1 MICQK
6 LLFQIEVKSN
16 EIIYNLVENQHR
28 HFERIFAINMLHHQN
43 TNLARKIHNN
53 KYLQFFVFIK
63 LFANL
68 IHVKFKFRSEK
79 CNSVE
84 FLKENFI

>member
-1 MICQK
+1 LICQK
-6 LLFQIEVKSN
+6 VLFQIQVKSN
-16 EIIYNLVENQHR
+16 DIIYNLVENQHR
-28 HFERIFAINMLHHQN
+28 HFDSRFALNMLHHQN
-43 TNLARKIHNN
+43 TNFARKIHNN

-68 IHVKFKFRSEK
+68 IHVKFKFRLEK

-84 FLKENFI
+84 FLQENLV